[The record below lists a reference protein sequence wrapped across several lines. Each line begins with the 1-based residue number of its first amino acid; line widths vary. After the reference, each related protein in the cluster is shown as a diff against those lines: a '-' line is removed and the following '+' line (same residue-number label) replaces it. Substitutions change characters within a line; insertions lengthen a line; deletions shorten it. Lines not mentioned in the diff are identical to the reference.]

1 MKQMAGLIARVG
13 CVLSA
18 AFVTLSGCAVL
29 AAALAPIAY
38 AEVSTVRIAR
48 NFGTAYLQ
56 LMVMQHQALIEKH
69 AKALGLGDI
78 KVEWAQF
85 AAGAPMN
92 DALLAGKLDIA
103 SGGVPPFLTLWSRTQ
118 DNLNVKGITTLC
130 SMPLYLV
137 TRNPSIKTVR
147 DYGPSDRISIAGAGS
162 SIQTI
167 VLQMAVAKEFGI
179 ANYAKLNPNM
189 INLPH
194 PDGLTVLLAG
204 DKQIE
209 SLLSA
214 PPYQNQALE
223 RPGIRRVFSSYEV
236 LGGPATFD
244 LAWTSG
250 RFRDANPRTY
260 QAIVDALE
268 DATQIINRDKH
279 AAAELYKTMAND
291 KSSVEELYR
300 LLAHPEMEF
309 TTIPNNIMKYVDFMY
324 QTGQIKVRA
333 ASWKA
338 LFFPEVHNLP
348 GS

>member
-1 MKQMAGLIARVG
+1 MKRLSRLIAM
-13 CVLSA
+13 L
-18 AFVTLSGCAVL
+18 GCALV
-29 AAALAPIAY
+29 AAAAAATAY
-38 AEVSTVRIAR
+38 AEVGTVRIAR

-56 LMVMQHQALIEKH
+56 LMIMQHQGLVEKH
-69 AKALGLGDI
+69 AKTMGLGDI
-78 KVEWAQF
+78 KVEWVQF
-85 AAGAPMN
+85 AAGAYIN

-137 TRNPSIKTVR
+137 TRNPAIWTVR
-147 DYGPSDRISIAGAGS
+147 DYGPNDRISIAGAGS

-167 VLQMAVAKEFGI
+167 VLQMAVAKEFGV

-194 PDGLTVLLAG
+194 PDGLAALLAG

-223 RPGIRRVFSSYEV
+223 RPGIRRVLSSYEV

-244 LAWTSG
+244 LVWTTG
-250 RFRDANPRTY
+250 RFHDANP
-260 QAIVDALE
+260 
-268 DATQIINRDKH
+268 
-279 AAAELYKTMAND
+279 KT
-291 KSSVEELYR
+291 
-300 LLAHPEMEF
+300 
-309 TTIPNNIMKYVDFMY
+309 
-324 QTGQIKVRA
+324 
-333 ASWKA
+333 
-338 LFFPEVHNLP
+338 
-348 GS
+348 

>member
-1 MKQMAGLIARVG
+1 MKQM
-13 CVLSA
+13 LS
-18 AFVTLSGCAVL
+18 VIGR
-29 AAALAPIAY
+29 LAPALVAAWITSSTA

-56 LMVMQHQALIEKH
+56 LMVMQNQKLIEKH

-78 KVEWAQF
+78 NVEWAQF
-85 AAGAPMN
+85 AGGGTMN
-92 DALLAGKLDIA
+92 DALLANKLDFA
-103 SGGVPPFLTLWSRTQ
+103 SGGVPPFLLLWSRTQ
-118 DNLNVKGITTLC
+118 GNLNVKGVTTLC

-137 TRNPSIKTVR
+137 TRNRNIKSVR
-147 DYGPSDRISIAGAGS
+147 DYGPNDRISIAGAGS

-167 VLQMAVAKEFGI
+167 VLQMAVAKEFGV
-179 ANYAKLNPNM
+179 ANYAKLNSNM

-194 PDGLTVLLAG
+194 PDGLTALLSG
-204 DKQIE
+204 DRLIE

-244 LAWTSG
+244 LVWATS
-250 RFRDANPRTY
+250 RFCDTNHKTCA
-260 QAIVDALE
+260 AVGAALKE
-268 DATQIINRDKH
+268 ATEIINKDKR
-279 AAAELYKTMAND
+279 AAADLYKKMAND
-291 KSSVEELYR
+291 NSPVEDLYK

-309 TTIPNNIMKYVDFMY
+309 SITPNNIMKYVDFMY
-324 QTGQIKVRA
+324 QTGQIKARPG
-333 ASWKA
+333 SWRD
-338 LFFPEVHNLP
+338 LFFSNVHNLP

>member
-1 MKQMAGLIARVG
+1 MKRMLAWLA
-13 CVLSA
+13 
-18 AFVTLSGCAVL
+18 VTLF
-29 AAALAPIAY
+29 ALAIGATQA
-38 AEVSTVRIAR
+38 AETNTLRIAR

-56 LMVMQHQALIEKH
+56 LMIMQHQKLVEKH
-69 AKALGLGDI
+69 AKAAGLGDLT
-78 KVEWAQF
+78 VEWSQF
-85 AAGAPMN
+85 ASGSVMN
-92 DALLAGKLDIA
+92 DALLAGKLDVA
-103 SGGVPPFLTLWSRTQ
+103 SGGVPPYLTLWSRTQ
-118 DNLNVKGITTLC
+118 GNLNVKGITTLC

-137 TRNPSIKTVR
+137 TRNASIKSVR
-147 DYGPSDRISIAGAGS
+147 DYGPSDRISVAGAGS

-167 VLQMAVAKEFGI
+167 VLQMAVAKELGI

-194 PDGLTVLLAG
+194 PDGLGALLAG

-223 RPGIRRVFSSYEV
+223 RPGVHRVFSSYEV

-244 LAWTSG
+244 LVWTTG
-250 RFRDANPRTY
+250 RFREANPKTY
-260 QAIVDALE
+260 QAVVAALE
-268 DATQIINRDKH
+268 EATQIINKDKR

-291 KSSVEELYR
+291 KTPVDELYK

-309 TTIPNNIMKYVDFMY
+309 TTVPNNIMKYVDFMS
-324 QTGQIKVRA
+324 QTGQIKVRPA
-333 ASWKA
+333 TWKD
-338 LFFPEVHNLP
+338 LFFPNLHERP

>member
-1 MKQMAGLIARVG
+1 MKRWSLVMPSSRRSLLAVSVALM
-13 CVLSA
+13 
-18 AFVTLSGCAVL
+18 GCALL
-29 AAALAPIAY
+29 AATATAH
-38 AEVSTVRIAR
+38 AEVNTVRIAR

-56 LMVMQHQALIEKH
+56 LMIMQNQSLIEKH
-69 AKALGLGDI
+69 AKAMGLGDV

-85 AAGAPMN
+85 AAGAHMN

-137 TRNPSIKTVR
+137 TRNPGIKSVR
-147 DYGPSDRISIAGAGS
+147 DYGPNDRISVAGAGS

-167 VLQMAVAKEFGI
+167 VLQMAVAREFGI
-179 ANYAKLNPNM
+179 GAYAKLNPNM

-194 PDGLTVLLAG
+194 PDGLAALLAG
-204 DKQIE
+204 DKQVE

-223 RPGIRRVFSSYEV
+223 RPGVRRVLSSYDV

-244 LAWTSG
+244 LAWTTG
-250 RFRDANPRTY
+250 RFRDANPKTY
-260 QAIVDALE
+260 RAVVAALE
-268 DATQIINRDKH
+268 EATQIINKDKR
-279 AAAELYKTMAND
+279 AAAEVYKTMAND
-291 KSSVEELYR
+291 KSPVEDLYK

-309 TTIPNNIMKYVDFMY
+309 TTVPNSIMKYVDFMN

-333 ASWKA
+333 ASWKD
-338 LFFPEVHNLP
+338 LFFPEVHHLP

>member
-1 MKQMAGLIARVG
+1 MKRRSRLLAGPRRALSAGL
-13 CVLSA
+13 SA
-18 AFVTLSGCAVL
+18 LIGCALL
-29 AAALAPIAY
+29 AAAAAH
-38 AEVSTVRIAR
+38 AEVNTVRVAR

-56 LMVMQHQALIEKH
+56 LMIMQNQALIEKH
-69 AKALGLGDI
+69 AKAMGLGEV

-85 AAGAPMN
+85 AAGAHMN

-137 TRNPSIKTVR
+137 TRNPNIKSVR
-147 DYGPSDRISIAGAGS
+147 DYGPGDRISVAGAGS

-167 VLQMAVAKEFGI
+167 VLQMAVAREFGI
-179 ANYAKLNPNM
+179 AAYAKLNANM

-194 PDGLTVLLAG
+194 PDGLAALLAG
-204 DKQIE
+204 DKQVE

-223 RPGIRRVFSSYEV
+223 RPGVRRVLSSYEV
-236 LGGPATFD
+236 MGGPATFD
-244 LAWTSG
+244 LAWTTG
-250 RFRDANPRTY
+250 RFRDANPKTY
-260 QAIVDALE
+260 RAVVAALE
-268 DATQIINRDKH
+268 EATQIINRDKR
-279 AAAELYKTMAND
+279 AAAEVYKTMAND
-291 KSSVEELYR
+291 KSPVEDLYK

-309 TTIPNNIMKYVDFMY
+309 TTVPNNIMKYVEFMH

-333 ASWKA
+333 ASWKD
-338 LFFPEVHNLP
+338 LFFPEVHHLP